1 MSRDDRIRKDVIG
14 AIMCQGMID
23 MDAVETLHDVVFE
36 DYFAAELSRL
46 QALQADGLVEIGD
59 RAISLTAIGR
69 LLMRSVAMVF
79 DAYLGTES
87 APAAMSRV
95 I

>member
-1 MSRDDRIRKDVIG
+1 MSRDDRIRRDVIG
-14 AIMCQGMID
+14 AIMCQGAVY
-23 MDAVETLHDVVFE
+23 MDAVETLNDVVFE
-36 DYFAAELSRL
+36 DYFAAELRQL
-46 QALQADGLVEIGD
+46 LALQADGLVEIGD
-59 RAISLTAIGR
+59 RKIALTAVGR

-95 I
+95 M